1 MELEE
6 KVKKLEEEFQG
17 LSKLLIKRT
26 LCGDDVNEDLTEARQ
41 KLQKF
46 TKSPFLSNPM
56 AATGAKEFVGS
67 RCCLRVDSLSKKINS
82 WSEEGTQLT
91 SKCCIPVRP
100 SREVCSPRPMSSKN
114 KIIFLGKH
122 VPIPP

>member
-6 KVKKLEEEFQG
+6 KVKTLETEFQG

-46 TKSPFLSNPM
+46 TKTPFLSSPM
-56 AATGAKEFVGS
+56 AATGAKEFGGS
-67 RCCLRVDSLSKKINS
+67 RCCPRVDSVSKINS

-91 SKCCIPVRP
+91 SKCCIPGR
-100 SREVCSPRPMSSKN
+100 
-114 KIIFLGKH
+114 
-122 VPIPP
+122 